1 VKSTSKSQRIQQIS
15 PARISTA
22 STKRNVEAE
31 KLIGRVCYDGK
42 HVMKFMC
49 WRGEIGNYSQESI
62 HSNKICMATAIQTD
76 AAVSTLV
83 QPKTIR

>member
-1 VKSTSKSQRIQQIS
+1 MQKIS
-15 PARISTA
+15 PAKTSTA
-22 STKRNVEAE
+22 PTKRNVEAE
-31 KLIGRVCYDGK
+31 KLIGRVYCDGK
-42 HVMKFMC
+42 EVRKFAC

-62 HSNKICMATAIQTD
+62 HSNKIFMATAIQTD

>member
-1 VKSTSKSQRIQQIS
+1 MKSTSKSQRIQQIS
-15 PARISTA
+15 TARTSTA
-22 STKRNVEAE
+22 STKRNVGAE
-31 KLIGRVCYDGK
+31 KLIGRVYCDGK
-42 HVMKFMC
+42 DVMKFAC
-49 WRGEIGNYSQESI
+49 WRGEIGNYSQESV